1 MGTTIGLL
9 QTAAAVASTTGTT
22 GTTGTAESLTFADII
37 KKSVINNFVSDIS
50 ISKILLTLGVAF
62 LIGFFIYTLY
72 KRIFSGVLYSKSF
85 NVSLIGMTMITAIVI
100 IAINSNLVLSLGM
113 VGALS
118 IVRFRTPIKD
128 PTDLIFLFWA
138 AAAGIVTGAGF
149 YTLGVISSVIVG
161 LVLFFFIKRTS
172 LETPYLL
179 VVQCEG
185 DEAEQAIYRHIG
197 EWVKRYNVKQK
208 TVTAGNIEMTLEVR
222 LGDKEGS
229 FVNKLSALGGVKNAV
244 LISYS
249 GDYVS

>member
-1 MGTTIGLL
+1 METNTT
-9 QTAAAVASTTGTT
+9 TSDTTTNFT
-22 GTTGTAESLTFADII
+22 DIL
-37 KKSVINNFVSDIS
+37 KKSVLENVSSDIS
-50 ISKILLTLGVAF
+50 IAKILITLAVAF
-62 LIGFFIYTLY
+62 LIGFFIFVLY

-85 NVSLIGMTMITAIVI
+85 NVSLIGMTMITAVVI

-138 AAAGIVTGAGF
+138 AVAGIVTGAGF
-149 YTLGVISSVIVG
+149 FTLAVIGSVVVG
-161 LVLFFFIKRTS
+161 LILFFFIKGGS
-172 LETPYLL
+172 VETPYLL
-179 VVQCEG
+179 VVNCDG
-185 DEAEQAIYRHIG
+185 DDTEKEIHSRMG
-197 EWVKRYNVKQK
+197 KLVKRYNVKQK

-222 LGDKEGS
+222 LRDQEGK
-229 FVNKLSALGGVKNAV
+229 FVGELSSLGGVKNAV

>member
-1 MGTTIGLL
+1 METTT
-9 QTAAAVASTTGTT
+9 TAAAATTTTTETST
-22 GTTGTAESLTFADII
+22 SFSDII
-37 KKSVINNFVSDIS
+37 KNSVMSNFTSDIS
-50 ISKILLTLGVAF
+50 ISKILITLGVAF

-85 NVSLIGMTMITAIVI
+85 NVSLIGMTMVTAMVI

-138 AAAGIVTGAGF
+138 AVAGIVSGAGF
-149 YTLGVISSVIVG
+149 YTLAVIGSVVVG
-161 LVLFFFIKRTS
+161 LVLFFFVKGGS
-172 LETPYLL
+172 VEQPYLL
-179 VVQCEG
+179 VVNCDNETT
-185 DEAEQAIYRHIG
+185 EKEIHSRLNKL
-197 EWVKRYNVKQK
+197 VKRYNVKQK
-208 TVTAGNIEMTLEVR
+208 NVTRGNVEMTIEIR
-222 LGDKEGS
+222 LRDQEGA
-229 FVNKLSALGGVKNAV
+229 FVNQLSELTGVKNAV